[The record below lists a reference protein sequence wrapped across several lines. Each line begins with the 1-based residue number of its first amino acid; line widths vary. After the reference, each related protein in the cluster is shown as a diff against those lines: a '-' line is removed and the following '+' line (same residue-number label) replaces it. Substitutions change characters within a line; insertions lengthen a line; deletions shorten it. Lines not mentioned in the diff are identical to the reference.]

1 MKKAVVIGLIL
12 TSCVPARAVQLR
24 LAETFGAAY
33 VLGEE
38 NADQIAPGFMINQAV
53 LFEFDGAWSL
63 EVSYFGGSRI
73 GTNNSTMED
82 AALEQERAAMADWL
96 VDGQS
101 IDFDPADALD
111 RSDLALFESFTG
123 NSLWGGA
130 SLRYTF
136 GNREG
141 RSAYIGLG
149 ANYFSVPRV
158 DYAYG
163 FRRVEFTYED
173 DLGNEVETA
182 YDPSDYFPLDEDGE
196 RDEFSRAHNNVTAVE
211 ERSGVGAVV
220 GLGMLWKVSDAVRFH
235 ANLVY
240 NEGITE
246 DLTLLGAGVGV
257 GLALP

>member
-38 NADQIAPGFMINQAV
+38 NAGHIMPGFMINQAV
-53 LFEFDGAWSL
+53 LFEFESPWSL

-73 GTNNSTMED
+73 GTSSSAMED
-82 AALEQERAAMADWL
+82 AAIAQERAAMADWL
-96 VDGQS
+96 AEQN

-111 RSDLALFESFTG
+111 RSDLALFESFSG

-130 SLRYTF
+130 SLRYTL
-136 GNREG
+136 GDRDG

-163 FRRVEFTYED
+163 FRRGEYTYED

-182 YDPSDYFPLDEDGE
+182 YNPSDYFPMGDDGE
-196 RDEFSRAHNNVTAVE
+196 REEFSRAHNNETSVE

-220 GLGMLWKVSDAVRFH
+220 GFGLLWKVSDAVRFH

-240 NEGITE
+240 NEGISE
-246 DLTLLGAGVGV
+246 DLTLLGGGVGV